1 MSQILKILDEKLF
14 DRDGNLVHH
23 AFILSG
29 PQEENFD
36 NLYEIFKNKALID
49 KTEKNLFK
57 RNVNK
62 LLIDDAREI
71 KTEVSLKPTD
81 NLKKIFFIKFSHI
94 NREAE
99 NALLK
104 TFEEPPRETFF
115 FLFVKNYNTLL
126 PTTISRFNI
135 IETRA
140 EIKEGESKRKKE
152 PTSIGDRLKEIEKL
166 AKSYKDKKIG
176 LNDLDQVLIKT
187 EETLRKEL
195 GNKESRERIKKINGL
210 RKMLYG
216 PSPNIKM
223 ILEMAVILGD
233 SALQNN
239 EIIYNP

>member
-1 MSQILKILDEKLF
+1 M
-14 DRDGNLVHH
+14 
-23 AFILSG
+23 
-29 PQEENFD
+29 
-36 NLYEIFKNKALID
+36 
-49 KTEKNLFK
+49 
-57 RNVNK
+57 
-62 LLIDDAREI
+62 
-71 KTEVSLKPTD
+71 
-81 NLKKIFFIKFSHI
+81 
-94 NREAE
+94 
-99 NALLK
+99 
-104 TFEEPPRETFF
+104 
-115 FLFVKNYNTLL
+115 
-126 PTTISRFNI
+126 
-135 IETRA
+135 
-140 EIKEGESKRKKE
+140 
-152 PTSIGDRLKEIEKL
+152 